1 MHGSARRILGE
12 RWLRVALLSILLGIA
27 GAVTA
32 QPQERTPIQLGQGIR
47 CQKCHKEIVADFP
60 ASLHGRSV
68 KFPNGSDA
76 ATCDACHGD
85 GSKHLRTGE
94 PADIHLPLERQ
105 TELCLSCHQKDQ
117 SRHGWKGSAH
127 DRKNMNCNSCHSTHH
142 AKAESMLRTSV
153 LELCFSCHK
162 DIQKA
167 LHQRSTHLFRTEQ
180 QVAKLDCTSCHDAH
194 GGQGRK
200 MLVASST
207 NQVCYTC
214 HAEKRGPFLWEHPP
228 VREDCFTCHVPHG
241 SNQLSLLRTRSHM
254 LCQQCHMNMLWR
266 HQTVAGFDIFTFN
279 RGCVNCHSQVH
290 GSNHPSGKGFTR

>member
-1 MHGSARRILGE
+1 
-12 RWLRVALLSILLGIA
+12 
-27 GAVTA
+27 
-32 QPQERTPIQLGQGIR
+32 
-47 CQKCHKEIVADFP
+47 
-60 ASLHGRSV
+60 
-68 KFPNGSDA
+68 
-76 ATCDACHGD
+76 
-85 GSKHLRTGE
+85 
-94 PADIHLPLERQ
+94 
-105 TELCLSCHQKDQ
+105 
-117 SRHGWKGSAH
+117 
-127 DRKNMNCNSCHSTHH
+127 MNCNSCHSTHH